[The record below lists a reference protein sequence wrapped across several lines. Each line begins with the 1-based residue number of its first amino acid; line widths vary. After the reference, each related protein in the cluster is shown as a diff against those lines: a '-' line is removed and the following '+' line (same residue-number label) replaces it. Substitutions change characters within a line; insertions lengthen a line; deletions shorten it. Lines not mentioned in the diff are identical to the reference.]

1 MFQDL
6 WCLEGNNF
14 EQWFFLFIA
23 AFMDIL
29 SVLLLSINM
38 KTSSYDLSVSMRHLN
53 KVTVN
58 AVCSSDGPR
67 THIGAKNNCRR
78 EIIHWTWI
86 SLDT

>member
-1 MFQDL
+1 
-6 WCLEGNNF
+6 
-14 EQWFFLFIA
+14 
-23 AFMDIL
+23 MDIL

-67 THIGAKNNCRR
+67 TAEEKSFIELELVLTLNYLLHNYVLFTC
-78 EIIHWTWI
+78 
-86 SLDT
+86 